1 MKPILFTKKA
11 GEISKKNGLQGNG
24 KVLPPLP
31 PALKKQNAL
40 RWSVSAFMII
50 AVFVSFYLSD
60 LFNLAPWIGTFSS
73 ILMLIGEAFPPSTGP
88 VLPKLLRGAVE
99 SIVIAISAI
108 TISFVLALPLSFFA
122 AKKTS
127 PHPIIAYGMRSFF
140 GAIRSIPELIMAI
153 IFVAAMGFGMLP
165 GVMALTVISMGMLGR
180 FFYEAIERV
189 RQGPIDAVAAT
200 GVNKFIIIIY
210 GIMPQILTE
219 IFDYSIYRFEC
230 NLRASTYIGIVG
242 AGGMGFQVIL
252 SLRLMQYQDLL
263 TGIIVIFVLINSAEM
278 FGKLLRKKFFYVR

>member
-1 MKPILFTKKA
+1 MQPIGFNKKTV
-11 GEISKKNGLQGNG
+11 EISEKKSLPGEGS
-24 KVLPPLP
+24 VLPPLP
-31 PALKKQNAL
+31 PALKKHNAF
-40 RWSVSAFMII
+40 RWSISFFMII
-50 AVFVSFYLSD
+50 AVLISFYLSD
-60 LFNLAPWIGTFSS
+60 LFNLDPWIGAFSG
-73 ILMLIGEAFPPSTGP
+73 IWMLVGEAFPPSTGP
-88 VLPKLLRGAVE
+88 VLPRLLHGAVE
-99 SIVIAISAI
+99 SVVIAISAI
-108 TISFVLALPLSFFA
+108 ALSFLLALPLSFLA

-165 GVMALTVISMGMLGR
+165 GVMALTVISLGMLGR
-180 FFYEAIERV
+180 FFYEAIDRV
-189 RQGPIDAVAAT
+189 RQGPIDAVAST
-200 GVNKFIIIIY
+200 GANKLLIIIY
-210 GIMPQILTE
+210 GILPQILTE

-263 TGIIVIFVLINSAEM
+263 TGIIVIFILINSAEM
-278 FGKLLRKKFFYVR
+278 TGKFLRTRFFHG